1 MGRRRSLLQN
11 GRHGLFIGNLY
22 KIIFY
27 HKNFLNK
34 EGRNEKKTYY
44 IDRYRNYSCS
54 DILRLRRSGR
64 GRVRKKCAYRSE
76 VNVFPVNDVTLDYSF
91 GWLSNASPPEES
103 VVDVYFI
110 NIETETCCYIKTIT
124 DYNTEKYT
132 FLANRKDVI
141 HFNHTEALTIPE
153 ELFVGK
159 KGTIR
164 LSLRT
169 EERSFGWGGNVYY
182 YRTGDTVFLSET
194 YIK

>member
-1 MGRRRSLLQN
+1 MKRKL
-11 GRHGLFIGNLY
+11 
-22 KIIFY
+22 IILTVIVTTLVLIFCGCGGA
-27 HKNFLNK
+27 
-34 EGRNEKKTYY
+34 EEEEPEKKGLEKG
-44 IDRYRNYSCS
+44 YSYGNG
-54 DILRLRRSGR
+54 DFLPTNL
-64 GRVRKKCAYRSE
+64 CAYRSE

-103 VVDVYFI
+103 AVDVYFI

-164 LSLRT
+164 LSLCT
-169 EERSFGWGGNVYY
+169 EERSFGWGGDVHY
-182 YRTGDTVFLSET
+182 YRTGDVVFLSET
-194 YIK
+194 PIK